1 MAENTPQQQPVRPLP
16 LGAPTPTQV
25 EEIRISDLLVTAR
38 SYLIYIL
45 KRWWLVLII
54 MALGGAAGFLY
65 AFSQDEDYIT
75 ESTYLINSGMDGS
88 SVLSSLMSLAGAFG
102 VTGTSK
108 SEGFTNELLHGIIQS
123 RRVIKEAM
131 MTRYMIDGKFDHL
144 GNHML
149 LLYPDWVDDNDYE
162 GFSFQAD
169 SFGVINSKEDSVL
182 EKLYLKIREDHLTVS
197 YDEFSGLN
205 TMVFRTLSRDLSVRT
220 SEHILQS
227 ASDFFINSAVA
238 KEKKSLEI
246 AIHQSDSLMGVLKA
260 KEALLAQLNDQKG
273 YGFMAADLL
282 TEGRLLRD
290 IEVLSTMYAT
300 NYASL
305 EVARTNLN
313 DKKPIIE
320 IVDQPEFATFREEIK
335 VIIISLIAAVVAA
348 FLAVLF
354 LILRKAITD
363 ILAEEEQEAP
373 GA

>member
-1 MAENTPQQQPVRPLP
+1 MAEN
-16 LGAPTPTQV
+16 
-25 EEIRISDLLVTAR
+25 ISDLLVTAR

-75 ESTYLINSGMDGS
+75 ESNYLINSGMDGS

-149 LLYPDWVDDNDYE
+149 LLYTDWVDDNDYE